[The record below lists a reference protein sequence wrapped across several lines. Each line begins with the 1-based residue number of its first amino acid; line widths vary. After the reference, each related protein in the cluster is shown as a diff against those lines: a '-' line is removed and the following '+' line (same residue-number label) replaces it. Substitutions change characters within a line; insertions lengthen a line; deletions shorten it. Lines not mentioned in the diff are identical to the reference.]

1 MTEDEKRKTARA
13 LLDDPD
19 LLERTIESLIAQG
32 LVERLANGRTRVTG
46 KRPPWEPPL
55 H

>member
-1 MTEDEKRKTARA
+1 MTDEERQKTARA
-13 LLDDPD
+13 LLDDPG

-32 LVERLANGRTRVTG
+32 LVERLPDGRTRVTG